1 MGYEYYTPKT
11 ASPEG
16 EYKVRSTKK
25 KAKVFCMTPM
35 DMVQEF
41 AKVTGQEPDHRLY
54 EKLILEEYDEWCEAF
69 ELEEELK
76 ELSDLVY
83 VIFGYAN
90 AMGWDLMEAVR
101 RVHVNNLGRCVQP
114 CSNCDG
120 SGVINKYSTW
130 EGSCPSCEGEGGTVQ
145 RRADG
150 KILKREDYPKVDLG
164 DLV

>member
-11 ASPEG
+11 KE
-16 EYKVRSTKK
+16 

-41 AKVTGQEPDHRLY
+41 AKVTGQVPDVKLY
-54 EKLILEEYDEWCEAF
+54 ERLVFEEFDEWAL
-69 ELEEELK
+69 ELQAQPELK

-90 AMGWDLMEAVR
+90 AKGWDLMEAVR
-101 RVHVNNLGRCVQP
+101 RVHVNNLGRCVQE
-114 CSNCDG
+114 DG
-120 SGVINKYSTW
+120 S
-130 EGSCPSCEGEGGTVQ
+130 VQ
-145 RRADG
+145 RREDG
-150 KILKREDYPKVDLG
+150 KILKRQDYPKVDLS

>member
-11 ASPEG
+11 AE
-16 EYKVRSTKK
+16 

-41 AKVTGQEPDHRLY
+41 AKVTGQKPKPDLY
-54 EKLILEEYDEWCEAF
+54 LTLIKEEYEEFSEVAF
-69 ELEEELK
+69 CAPLNKDGDAAELK

-90 AMGWDLMEAVR
+90 AKGWDLMEAVR
-101 RVHVNNLGRCVQP
+101 RVHVNNLGRCVQE
-114 CSNCDG
+114 DG
-120 SGVINKYSTW
+120 S
-130 EGSCPSCEGEGGTVQ
+130 VQ

-150 KILKREDYPKVDLG
+150 KILKREDYPKVDLS

>member
-11 ASPEG
+11 AE
-16 EYKVRSTKK
+16 
-25 KAKVFCMTPM
+25 KAKVFCMNPM

-41 AKVTGQEPDHRLY
+41 AKVTGQKPKPDLY
-54 EKLILEEYDEWCEAF
+54 LTLIKEEYEEFSEVAF
-69 ELEEELK
+69 CAPLNKDGDAAELK

-101 RVHVNNLGRCVQP
+101 RVHANNLGRCIQP
-114 CSNCDG
+114 DG
-120 SGVINKYSTW
+120 SIK
-130 EGSCPSCEGEGGTVQ
+130 
-145 RRADG
+145 RREDG
-150 KILKREDYPKVDLG
+150 KIIKNPDYPAVDLS

>member
-11 ASPEG
+11 AE
-16 EYKVRSTKK
+16 

-41 AKVTGQEPDHRLY
+41 AKVTGQVPKVDLY
-54 EKLILEEYDEWCEAF
+54 EKLIYEEYDEW
-69 ELEEELK
+69 LEEIDPSKELK

-101 RVHVNNLGRCVQP
+101 RVHVNNLGRCKQQ
-114 CSNCDG
+114 DG
-120 SGVINKYSTW
+120 TI
-130 EGSCPSCEGEGGTVQ
+130 Q
-145 RRADG
+145 RREDG
-150 KILKREDYPKVDLG
+150 KIIKNPAYPAVDLS